1 MYACVYSVLHAQTTS
16 DSGSRGREKRAK
28 ELELKAELE
37 KLKSEQA
44 QENVRREKA
53 RQR

>member
-1 MYACVYSVLHAQTTS
+1 MILRPPDTVSCC
-16 DSGSRGREKRAK
+16 REKRAK

-53 RQR
+53 KQR